1 MLLLCPLCLNI
12 LTVTRKPEEGNRLR
26 LECRTCP
33 YEHLIDQEIFSRRY
47 FWKRKEEDDAV
58 KKLLEKAKKDRDQ
71 VSKEG
76 MDENVTKENTP
87 MEQKD
92 AGEKADADM
101 VVVEQLDVE
110 MANLD
115 MGIVVEEEDAV
126 TVDDAKKTGVRVAA
140 VVGWD

>member
-1 MLLLCPLCLNI
+1 M
-12 LTVTRKPEEGNRLR
+12 
-26 LECRTCP
+26 
-33 YEHLIDQEIFSRRY
+33 
-47 FWKRKEEDDAV
+47 